1 MTNNLLISLI
11 ISIIYLLFKFFDM
24 RFIKKENLPIKNLV
38 LDSCLVFISSLLTF
52 FLFNQFNLN
61 EILSNESAAPEAFV
75 DTPNF

>member
-61 EILSNESAAPEAFV
+61 EILSNESTAPEAFV
-75 DTPNF
+75 DKPNF